1 VAEVAIAAPRRFAFP
16 RLTAGLG
23 PGVSLLY
30 LSIMVAL
37 PVAALVSQSATGGFW
52 AAISAPE
59 ARSALEF
66 TVGVSVLTAAINVVT
81 GVALAWVLVRDEF
94 PGKRIVNSLID
105 LPFALPTIVA
115 GLVLLTLYGP
125 NSPVGVNVSLTRFAV
140 LLALLFVTLPFVT
153 RAVQP
158 VLLSLERDVEDA
170 AACLGA
176 TPFTTSGHP
185 ACGDHRRLAG
195 LRSGARGVRRS
206 PVDLGQP
213 AVPHRGLLGL
223 HLRSGRER

>member
-81 GVALAWVLVRDEF
+81 G
-94 PGKRIVNSLID
+94 
-105 LPFALPTIVA
+105 
-115 GLVLLTLYGP
+115 
-125 NSPVGVNVSLTRFAV
+125 
-140 LLALLFVTLPFVT
+140 
-153 RAVQP
+153 
-158 VLLSLERDVEDA
+158 
-170 AACLGA
+170 
-176 TPFTTSGHP
+176 
-185 ACGDHRRLAG
+185 
-195 LRSGARGVRRS
+195 
-206 PVDLGQP
+206 
-213 AVPHRGLLGL
+213 LLGP
-223 HLRSGRER
+223 